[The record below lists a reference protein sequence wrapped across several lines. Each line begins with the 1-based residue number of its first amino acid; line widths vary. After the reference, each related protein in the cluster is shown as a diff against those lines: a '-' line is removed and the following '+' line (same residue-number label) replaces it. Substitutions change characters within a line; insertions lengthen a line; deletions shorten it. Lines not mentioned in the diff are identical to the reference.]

1 MVSGVTISGGAKS
14 TGVRNQRGYEIN
26 GGTKSTGVRNQR
38 GYEISGGTKST
49 GVRNQ
54 RGTKSA
60 GVRNQ
65 RDAKLSVAQNYRWYE
80 IRGGAIN
87 GIFGIFSSAWI
98 RRLYRLHVAR
108 KRTQSKTRVHF
119 EPFVF
124 AASCAPDR
132 NAKSRTSKCSR
143 PT

>member
-1 MVSGVTISGGAKS
+1 MVSGGTISGGAKS
-14 TGVRNQRGYEIN
+14 AGVRNQRGYEIN
-26 GGTKSTGVRNQR
+26 GGTKSAGVRNQR
-38 GYEISGGTKST
+38 GYEING
-49 GVRNQ
+49 
-54 RGTKSA
+54 GTKSA
-60 GVRNQ
+60 GCKIIGG
-65 RDAKLSVAQNYRWYE
+65 AKLSVVRL
-80 IRGGAIN
+80 IRGGTIN

-119 EPFVF
+119 KPFVF

-132 NAKSRTSKCSR
+132 NAKSRTSKRSR